1 MGWLSWPASFCCGL
15 DMSAYAPRNRLPRCI
30 ALLSLLLCT
39 QQAAAS
45 GLPRC
50 GVFEAEGGGIQLRV
64 DGPDRGVEKRKH
76 ISDRPFVVQGI
87 EGKLNLVNLT
97 FGFSSGL
104 NVQRGG
110 RILQEGNARYRL
122 IQPALCLPPLE
133 HAPGSCL
140 ADAQHCLDWRHR
152 ELSLPALES
161 ACAEGV
167 PWLCQLLPERYR
179 EADQAPGSDTLSEAQ
194 IAVIQAT
201 MEKAMAEMDFP
212 RQCRDDDPA
221 ADAEACMAILEARP
235 ELVEAVDTAIRTAT
249 VAASMVEVFS
259 PAAKPALSDA
269 RLQRLQGLCTQV
281 GESGF
286 CMEVATL
293 QWTAGNFQQGRA
305 ALQVACDGGDETSCR
320 QATALLQLA
329 GELVPQAASAIPC
342 GRYVASGG
350 LLDEL
355 TFGDGGIVEVGFGSR
370 VRARVQDG
378 QIRMRHELG
387 GDYML
392 QPLANGDL
400 LGLDDSMRFERFQR
414 QPGDA
419 QCSAPLVFD
428 EIPFPQD
435 CPRASIDG
443 EAEACCAAGRMQG
456 CHVLGSRAAL
466 NGKWVAA
473 SQHYHKVCQAG
484 IREGCENLASM
495 MENSS
500 DVDVRPMLETVCQA
514 NGRGGRHVAC
524 DVLATRNWGL
534 LEFGQA
540 LERAV
545 QEQSADE
552 DRTRPAPRTPNHKQ

>member
-15 DMSAYAPRNRLPRCI
+15 DMSAYAPRNLLPRCI
-30 ALLSLLLCT
+30 ALLSLLLCA

-50 GVFEAEGGGIQLRV
+50 GVFEAEGGGNQLRV
-64 DGPDRGVEKRKH
+64 DGPDRGVEKGSY
-76 ISDRPFVVQGI
+76 ISDRPFVVQRS
-87 EGKLNLVNLT
+87 EGTLNLVDLT
-97 FGFSSGL
+97 FGLVSEL
-104 NVQRGG
+104 EVQRDG
-110 RILQEGNARYRL
+110 RALHRDGKRYRL
-122 IQPALCLPPLE
+122 IQPAACLPPVE
-133 HAPGSCL
+133 HTPGSCL
-140 ADAQHCLDWRHR
+140 ADARQCLYNHH

-161 ACAEGV
+161 GCAEGV
-167 PWLCQLLPERYR
+167 PQLCQRLPDRYR
-179 EADQAPGSDTLSEAQ
+179 KADQAPGSDTPTEAQ

-221 ADAEACMAILEARP
+221 ADAEACMAILEERP
-235 ELVEAVDTAIRTAT
+235 GLVEAVDTAIRTASM
-249 VAASMVEVFS
+249 AASMVEVFS
-259 PAAKPALSDA
+259 PAVKPTLSDT
-269 RLQRLQGLCTQV
+269 RLQRLQGLCTKV

-286 CMEVATL
+286 CEDVAKL

-305 ALQVACDGGDETSCR
+305 ALQVACDGGDERSCR
-320 QATALLQLA
+320 QASALLQL
-329 GELVPQAASAIPC
+329 GEALVQHPAAAVPC
-342 GRYVASGG
+342 GHYAASGG
-350 LLDEL
+350 LMDEL
-355 TFGDGGIVEVGFGSR
+355 TFGDGGMVEVGFGSR

-378 QIRMRHELG
+378 QIRMRHERG
-387 GDYML
+387 ADYVL

-400 LGLDDSMRFERFQR
+400 LGLDDSTRFQRFQR
-414 QPGDA
+414 QPGNA

-428 EIPFPQD
+428 ETPFPQD
-435 CPRASIDG
+435 CPRAPIDG

-473 SQHYHKVCQAG
+473 SQHYHRVCQAG
-484 IREGCENLASM
+484 IREGCENLVSV

-500 DVDVRPMLETVCQA
+500 RVDARPMLEAICEA
-514 NGRGGRHVAC
+514 DGSGRHVAC

-540 LERAV
+540 LDRAV
-545 QEQSADE
+545 QEQSAHE

>member
-1 MGWLSWPASFCCGL
+1 
-15 DMSAYAPRNRLPRCI
+15 MSAFAPRTLLPRCI
-30 ALLSLLLCT
+30 ALLSLLLCA

-50 GVFEAEGGGIQLRV
+50 GVFEAEGGGSQLRV
-64 DGPDRGVEKRKH
+64 DGPDRGVETGGYM
-76 ISDRPFVVQGI
+76 SDRPFVLQRIDGS
-87 EGKLNLVNLT
+87 LNLVELT
-97 FGFSSGL
+97 FGLASEL
-104 NVQRGG
+104 QVQRGG
-110 RILQEGNARYRL
+110 RVLQRRETRYRL
-122 IQPALCLPPLE
+122 TQPSACLPPVE

-140 ADAQHCLDWRHR
+140 ADARNCFDNHR

-161 ACAEGV
+161 ACAEGI
-167 PWLCQLLPERYR
+167 PGLCQRLPERYR
-179 EADQAPGSDTLSEAQ
+179 EADQAPGSDTPSEAQ

-212 RQCRDDDPA
+212 RQCRDDDAA

-235 ELVEAVDTAIRTAT
+235 ELVEAVATAVRTAT

-281 GESGF
+281 GESDF
-286 CMEVATL
+286 CKEVAKL
-293 QWTAGNFQQGRA
+293 QWTAGNLQDGRA
-305 ALQVACDGGDETSCR
+305 ALLVACDGGDDTSCR
-320 QATALLQLA
+320 RAAALLQLGA
-329 GELVPQAASAIPC
+329 HLVPQAASAVPC
-342 GRYVASGG
+342 GHYVASGG

-355 TFGDGGIVEVGFGSR
+355 TFGDGGLVDVGFGSR
-370 VRARVQDG
+370 VRARVEDG

-428 EIPFPQD
+428 AVPFPQD
-435 CPRASIDG
+435 CPRAPIDG
-443 EAEACCAAGRMQG
+443 EAEACCAAGKMQG
-456 CHVLGSRAAL
+456 CNVLGSRAAL
-466 NGKWVAA
+466 GGKWIEA
-473 SQHYHKVCQAG
+473 SQHYRKVCEAG
-484 IREGCENLASM
+484 IREGCENLVSL

-500 DVDVRPMLETVCQA
+500 TVDARPMLEAVCEA
-514 NGRGGRHVAC
+514 DDSGRHVAC

-534 LEFGQA
+534 LDLGQA

-545 QEQSADE
+545 REQSADE
-552 DRTRPAPRTPNHKQ
+552 GGSRPAPRTPNHKQ

>member
-1 MGWLSWPASFCCGL
+1 
-15 DMSAYAPRNRLPRCI
+15 MSAFAPRTLLPRCI
-30 ALLSLLLCT
+30 ALLSLLLCA

-50 GVFEAEGGGIQLRV
+50 GVFEAEGGGTQLRV
-64 DGPDRGVEKRKH
+64 DGPDRGVEKNKH
-76 ISDRPFVVQGI
+76 ISDRPFVVQRF
-87 EGKLNLVNLT
+87 EGRLNLVNLT
-97 FGFSSGL
+97 FGFASEL
-104 NVQRGG
+104 DVQRGG
-110 RILQEGNARYRL
+110 RVLLKNGTRYRL
-122 IQPALCLPPLE
+122 TQRAACLPPVE

-140 ADAQHCLDWRHR
+140 ADAQHCLDRHHS

-167 PWLCQLLPERYR
+167 PWLCQRLPERYR
-179 EADQAPGSDTLSEAQ
+179 EADQAPGGDTPTEAQ
-194 IAVIQAT
+194 IAVIQAS

-221 ADAEACMAILEARP
+221 ADAEACMAILEERP
-235 ELVEAVDTAIRTAT
+235 ELVEAVATAIRTASM
-249 VAASMVEVFS
+249 AASMVEVFS
-259 PAAKPALSDA
+259 PAASPTLSDA

-281 GESGF
+281 GETDF
-286 CMEVATL
+286 CKEVATL
-293 QWTAGNFQQGRA
+293 QWTAGNLQDGRA
-305 ALQVACDGGDETSCR
+305 ALQVACEGGDETSCR
-320 QATALLQLA
+320 QAAALLQLGA
-329 GELVPQAASAIPC
+329 HLVPQAASAVPC
-342 GRYVASGG
+342 GRYVAPGG
-350 LLDEL
+350 MLDEL
-355 TFGDGGIVEVGFGSR
+355 TFGDGGMVEVGYGSR

-387 GDYML
+387 GDYVL
-392 QPLANGDL
+392 EPLANGDL
-400 LGLDDSMRFERFQR
+400 VGLDDSTRFERFQR

-419 QCSAPLVFD
+419 RCSAPLVFD

-435 CPRASIDG
+435 CPRALIDG

-466 NGKWVAA
+466 GGKWVEA
-473 SQHYHKVCQAG
+473 SEHYQKVCQAG
-484 IREGCENLASM
+484 IREGCENLVGL
-495 MENSS
+495 MENRSR
-500 DVDVRPMLETVCQA
+500 VDVRPMLEAVCEA
-514 NGRGGRHVAC
+514 DGSGRHVAC

-534 LEFGQA
+534 LDLGQA

>member
-1 MGWLSWPASFCCGL
+1 MPAF
-15 DMSAYAPRNRLPRCI
+15 APRILIPAFI
-30 ALLSLLLCT
+30 ALLLLPWA

-50 GVFEAEGGGIQLRV
+50 GVFEAEGGGSQLRV
-64 DGPDRGVEKRKH
+64 DGPDRGVEKGSYM
-76 ISDRPFVVQGI
+76 SDRPFVLQRIDGS
-87 EGKLNLVNLT
+87 LNLVDLT
-97 FGFSSGL
+97 FGLASEL
-104 NVQRGG
+104 QVQRGG
-110 RILQEGNARYRL
+110 RVLQRRETRYRL
-122 IQPALCLPPLE
+122 TQPSACLPPVE

-140 ADAQHCLDWRHR
+140 ADARNCFDNHR

-161 ACAEGV
+161 ACAEGI
-167 PWLCQLLPERYR
+167 PGLCRRLPERYR
-179 EADQAPGSDTLSEAQ
+179 EADQAPGSDTPSEAQ
-194 IAVIQAT
+194 IAVIRAT

-235 ELVEAVDTAIRTAT
+235 ELVEAVATAVRTAT
-249 VAASMVEVFS
+249 VAASMVDVFS

-281 GESGF
+281 GESDF
-286 CMEVATL
+286 CKEVAGL
-293 QWTAGNFQQGRA
+293 QWAAGNLQEGRA

-320 QATALLQLA
+320 QSAQLQPLGEALTVVPVTAL
-329 GELVPQAASAIPC
+329 PC
-342 GRYVASGG
+342 GRYDASDRM
-350 LLDEL
+350 LEKLE
-355 TFGDGGIVEVGFGSR
+355 FGDGGLVEFGFGSQ
-370 VRARVQDG
+370 VRARLQEG
-378 QIRMRHELG
+378 QIRMRHERG
-387 GDYML
+387 GDYVL
-392 QPLANGDL
+392 QPLPNGDL
-400 LGLDDSMRFERFQR
+400 LGLDQWLRFERFQR

-428 EIPFPQD
+428 AVPFPQD

-443 EAEACCAAGRMQG
+443 EAEACCAAGKMQG

-466 NGKWVAA
+466 GRKWVEA
-473 SQHYHKVCQAG
+473 SQHYRKVCEAG
-484 IREGCENLASM
+484 IREGCENLVTL

-500 DVDVRPMLETVCQA
+500 TVDVRPMLEAVCKA
-514 NGRGGRHVAC
+514 DGSGRHVAC

-534 LEFGQA
+534 LDLGQA